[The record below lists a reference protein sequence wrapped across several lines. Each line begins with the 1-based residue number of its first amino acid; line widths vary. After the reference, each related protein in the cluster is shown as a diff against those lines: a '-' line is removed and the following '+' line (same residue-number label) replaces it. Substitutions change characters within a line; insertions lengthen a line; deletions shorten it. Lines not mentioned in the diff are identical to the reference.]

1 MPNKNRWVR
10 RALITVIATS
20 LFVAAVYVAYSLMLR
35 SEMARLH
42 EQSQHR
48 LDILVASLQGE
59 LARFQYLPQLLDTSS
74 KVTRLFDLP
83 NDESSLDEANHYLH
97 AVNETAGSTT
107 LYVLNPEGDCLAASD
122 WNEPGTPFKTNLAF
136 RPYMQA
142 ALTSGRGSFYGVG
155 FTSGRP
161 GYYLSYALYQKQ
173 RLRGV
178 ATVKIS
184 LEGIEKSWRQQATG
198 NVILLDRRGVVI
210 LSSQDDWRYRPVT
223 QLTAQQSAEVAK
235 ERPYGKATLL
245 PLDWKPVTVFAAD
258 AQTVRIAGNDS
269 LLTRRNLPEYGWE
282 VWVLSDTVSAEA
294 AARNAALLAAL
305 IVAVIALL
313 AATQWLR
320 QRALRH
326 KLANER
332 ALQLA
337 YDSLEDKVAERT
349 TELTASN
356 AHLEQEVA
364 ARKAVQ
370 AHLVKVQS
378 EKIHAG
384 KMVALGQ
391 MSAVVVHELNQ
402 PLAALRTL
410 SDNACVL
417 LNQDRLSEA
426 QGNLQRIGQL
436 VDRLGRVTYQLK
448 AFAHKD
454 SQPIGLVEV
463 QTLITNAQFVVAQ
476 RLNQQG
482 VEISVAVSPADMT
495 VQVDPGRLEQVLVN
509 LFGNAIDA
517 VSTAKRRNVSVDA
530 RVINERC
537 VISVVDTG
545 LGIRADILPHLF
557 EAFTTSKAA
566 GSGLGLGLMISAH
579 IVADF
584 GGQLTAQN
592 LDEGGACFSVD
603 LPLRSRNPSPGQSL

>member
-1 MPNKNRWVR
+1 
-10 RALITVIATS
+10 
-20 LFVAAVYVAYSLMLR
+20 MLR
-35 SEMARLH
+35 SEMTRLH
-42 EQSQHR
+42 EQSRHR
-48 LDILVASLQGE
+48 LDILVAGLQGE
-59 LARFQYLPQLLDTSS
+59 LARFQYLPQLMDASS
-74 KVTRLFDLP
+74 KVTRLFDAP
-83 NDESSLDEANHYLH
+83 EDESLLDEVNHYLH

-142 ALTSGRGSFYGVG
+142 AVTSGRGRFYGVG

-161 GYYLSYALYQKQ
+161 GHYLSYALFQKQ

-178 ATVKIS
+178 ATVKVS
-184 LEGIEKSWRQQATG
+184 LEAIEKSWGQQPTG
-198 NVILLDRRGVVI
+198 NVLLLDHRGVVI
-210 LSSQDDWRYRPVT
+210 LSSQDHWRYRPLT
-223 QLTAQQSAEVAK
+223 PLTAQQSAEVAK
-235 ERPYGKATLL
+235 ERPYGKATLV
-245 PLDWKPVTVFAAD
+245 PLDWKPLTAFAAD
-258 AQTVRIAGNDS
+258 AQTMSVAGNES
-269 LLTRRNLPEYGWE
+269 LLTRRNLPEFGWDM
-282 VWVLSDTVSAEA
+282 WVLSDTAPAKV
-294 AARNAALLAAL
+294 AARTAALLATL
-305 IVAVIALL
+305 LVAVIALL

-320 QRALRH
+320 QRGLHH
-326 KLANER
+326 KLANQR

-337 YDSLEDKVAERT
+337 YDSLEEKVLERT

-356 AHLEQEVA
+356 AHLEQEVET
-364 ARKAVQ
+364 RKAVQ
-370 AHLVKVQS
+370 ANLVKVQS
-378 EKIHAG
+378 EKIHAS

-417 LNQDRLSEA
+417 LNQDRLPEA

-454 SQPIGLVEV
+454 NQPRDLVEV
-463 QTLITNAQFVVAQ
+463 QTLIANAQFVVAQ

-482 VEISVAVSPADMT
+482 VAISVQVSPADLA
-495 VQVDPGRLEQVLVN
+495 VQVDPSRLEQVLVN

-517 VSTAKRRNVSVDA
+517 VSTTATRKVNVDA

-557 EAFTTSKAA
+557 EAFTTSKGA
-566 GSGLGLGLMISAH
+566 GAGLGLGLMISAH

-584 GGQLTAQN
+584 GGRLTARN
-592 LDEGGACFSVD
+592 RDEGGACFSMD
-603 LPLRSRNPSPGQSL
+603 LPLRSRNPSPGQSP